1 MVFGPIEWDSV
12 PKTEDSFS
20 LWSENGEV
28 RVHSVAHALPDKLC
42 SRLLYRVFMGGAGS
56 RPPKGGHAS
65 RCSQVGGLQIPAGH
79 GGGRG
84 LCTQPTAILNSA
96 ILQSWGVGPADS
108 CEEHQG
114 KASACGILWASETRL
129 STKEKEKRKVRLYFI
144 TQILCLLPRN
154 YSWAL
159 LVRKG
164 REAIRSVPASSGQL
178 WLHLCL
184 FLSLLT

>member
-1 MVFGPIEWDSV
+1 MERWEFTLWPM
-12 PKTEDSFS
+12 PS
-20 LWSENGEV
+20 LTNCAPGCFIGSSWGERGADLPRVGMPAGAARLGGSRSQWGV
-28 RVHSVAHALPDKLC
+28 REGVVSVHSPPPSWILPARHHLEFC
-42 SRLLYRVFMGGAGS
+42 Q
-56 RPPKGGHAS
+56 PP
-65 RCSQVGGLQIPAGH
+65 
-79 GGGRG
+79 
-84 LCTQPTAILNSA
+84 TILNSA
-96 ILQSWGVGPADS
+96 LLQSWGVGPADS

-114 KASACGILWASETRL
+114 KASACSILWASETRL

-159 LVRKG
+159 LARKG
-164 REAIRSVPASSGQL
+164 PEVIRSVPALSGQL